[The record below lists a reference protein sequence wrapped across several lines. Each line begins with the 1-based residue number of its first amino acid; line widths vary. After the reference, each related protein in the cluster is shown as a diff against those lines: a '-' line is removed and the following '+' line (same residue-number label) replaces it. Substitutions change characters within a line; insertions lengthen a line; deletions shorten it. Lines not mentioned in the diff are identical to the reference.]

1 VLLAIHHG
9 LLVGPGDCFPARPVG
24 NRLRTH
30 DDEEHRQRVAVR
42 DDLLVLDRTVL
53 ERRAA

>member
-42 DDLLVLDRTVL
+42 DDLLMLDRTVL